1 MGDGTG
7 SRTGIHGEWSSRWA
21 FILATSGSA
30 IGLGNLWKFPYITG
44 VNGGGAFVLVYLLC
58 ITLIGLPIMIAEV
71 MLGRRARQSPI
82 NAMRTLTA
90 AVGAS
95 RAWRLLGW
103 GGVAAGFL
111 ILSYYS
117 VIGGWAVGYVFNAL
131 AGDFE
136 GAGAAEVSALFGDM
150 TADPWHLLALHTV
163 FMCLTVGVVARG
175 VRAGLER
182 AVMVMMP
189 LLFLLVIV
197 LVAYAM
203 TSGAFMQGVRFLF
216 APDFGALTATSV
228 LVAMGH
234 AFFTL
239 SLGMGAVMVYGSY
252 MPRDS
257 SIVGS
262 AVTIVTLDTAVS
274 LLAGLMIFPLVF
286 ASGLEP
292 GAGPGLMFQTLP
304 LAFGQMPGGIV
315 FGALFFVLLTFAAW
329 TSAISLVEPVVAWL
343 VENHRFSR
351 LAAASLCGALTW
363 TLGIGTVLSFN
374 HWADYQLFERNFF
387 ELLDFV
393 TSNIML
399 PLGGLFIALFA
410 GWVLPRAVSAS
421 ELDTGDGIYRV
432 WRIIV
437 RYISPTAVFLVLLH
451 LLGVF
456 PAS

>member
-1 MGDGTG
+1 MGGGTAG
-7 SRTGIHGEWSSRWA
+7 KVGIHGEWSSRWA

-58 ITLIGLPIMIAEV
+58 IVVVGLPIMVAEV

-82 NAMRTLTA
+82 NAMRTLTT

-95 RAWRLLGW
+95 PAWRLLGW
-103 GGVAAGFL
+103 GGVVAGFL

-117 VIGGWAVGYVFNAL
+117 VIGGWGVSYIVNAL
-131 AGDFE
+131 SGEFE
-136 GAGAAEVSALFGDM
+136 GAGADKVKALFGDM
-150 TADPWHLLALHTV
+150 VGSPLHLLVLHTV
-163 FMCLTVGVVARG
+163 FMLLTVAVVARG

-189 LLFLLVIV
+189 LLFVLVIV
-197 LVAYAM
+197 LVVYAM

-252 MPRDS
+252 MPRRS
-257 SIVGS
+257 SIMG
-262 AVTIVTLDTAVS
+262 AAGTIVALDTVVS

-292 GAGPGLMFQTLP
+292 NAGPGLMFQTLP
-304 LAFGQMPGGIV
+304 LAFGQMPGGLV
-315 FGALFFVLLTFAAW
+315 FGTLFFVLLTFAAW

-343 VENHRFSR
+343 VENHSLSR
-351 LAAASLCGALTW
+351 VAAASVCGALAW

-374 HWADYQLFERNFF
+374 HWAGHQLFDRSFF
-387 ELLDFV
+387 ELVDFL

-399 PLGGLFIALFA
+399 PLGGMFIALFA
-410 GWVLPRAVSAS
+410 GWVLPRGVSAG
-421 ELDTGDGIYRV
+421 ELDGDDRLYRI
-432 WRIIV
+432 WRILV
-437 RYISPTAVFLVLLH
+437 RYVSPTAVFLVFLH

-456 PAS
+456 PVG

>member
-1 MGDGTG
+1 MGGGTR

-58 ITLIGLPIMIAEV
+58 IALIGLPIMIAEV

-90 AVGAS
+90 AVDAN

-117 VIGGWAVGYVFNAL
+117 VVGGWAVGYVFNAL
-131 AGDFE
+131 AGDFK
-136 GAGAAEVSALFGDM
+136 GAGAAEVNALFGDM
-150 TADPWHLLALHTV
+150 IADPWHLLALHTV

-189 LLFLLVIV
+189 LLFLLVLV
-197 LVAYAM
+197 LVGYAA

-216 APDFGALTATSV
+216 EPDFDALTTTGV

-262 AVTIVTLDTAVS
+262 AVTIVGLDTAVS

-304 LAFGQMPGGIV
+304 LAFGQMSGGIV

-343 VENHRFSR
+343 VENHGLSR
-351 LAAASLCGALTW
+351 LAAASLCGVLTW

-374 HWADYQLFERNFF
+374 HWADYRLFDRNFF
-387 ELLDFV
+387 ELLDFL

-437 RYISPTAVFLVLLH
+437 RYVSPAAVFLVLLH
-451 LLGVF
+451 LLGLF
-456 PAS
+456 PTG

>member
-1 MGDGTG
+1 MGDGAAG
-7 SRTGIHGEWSSRWA
+7 KVGIHGEWSSRWA

-30 IGLGNLWKFPYITG
+30 IGLGNLWKFPYVTG

-58 ITLIGLPIMIAEV
+58 IVLIGLPIMVAEV

-103 GGVAAGFL
+103 GGVVAGFL

-117 VIGGWAVGYVFNAL
+117 VIGGWAVGYIFNAL
-131 AGDFE
+131 AGEFE
-136 GAGAAEVSALFGDM
+136 GADAARIGELFGSM
-150 TADPWHLLALHTV
+150 VADPWHLLALHTI
-163 FMCLTVGVVARG
+163 FMGLTVMVVARG

-197 LVAYAM
+197 LLVYAM
-203 TSGAFMQGVRFLF
+203 TSGAFMQGVRFMF
-216 APDFGALTATSV
+216 EPDFAALTPAAV

-252 MPRDS
+252 MPRRS
-257 SIVGS
+257 SIMS
-262 AVTIVTLDTAVS
+262 AAGTIVALDTVVS

-304 LAFGQMPGGIV
+304 LAFGEMPGGAL
-315 FGALFFVLLTFAAW
+315 FGTLFFVLLTFAAW

-343 VENHRFSR
+343 VENHGLSR
-351 LAAASLCGALTW
+351 VAAASLCGALAW

-374 HWADYQLFERNFF
+374 HWEGHQLFDRSFF
-387 ELLDFV
+387 ELVDFL

-410 GWVLPRAVSAS
+410 GWVLPRAVSAG
-421 ELDTGDGIYRV
+421 ELDGDDWIYRV
-432 WRIIV
+432 WRILV
-437 RYISPTAVFLVLLH
+437 RYVSPTAVFLVFLH

-456 PAS
+456 PG